1 MFDWAQ
7 KAKDRLA
14 RVEADVAS
22 LMNSAAD
29 PYAAARA
36 RERTAADERE
46 AAHWSRVAVAV
57 AKRTGKAVGLDTATR
72 MLLEPARQ
80 RVYRLRF
87 MAPSGA
93 GPRVAEEREIRAP
106 SAGAAME
113 AIAVAEW
120 PPRTTYAIL
129 VDLDGAVIAE
139 HSRPS
144 GRRPGRRPDPRPR
157 PAEGTRGR
165 G

>member
-1 MFDWAQ
+1 MFEWTR
-7 KAKDRLA
+7 KAKERRA
-14 RVEADVAS
+14 RVEADAAS

-36 RERTAADERE
+36 RERTAADEGE
-46 AAHWSRVAVAV
+46 ATHWSRVAGEVAR
-57 AKRTGKAVGLDTATR
+57 KTGKAVGLDTATR
-72 MLLEPARQ
+72 MLLEPSRP

-93 GPRVAEEREIRAP
+93 GPRVAEERDIRAP
-106 SAGAAME
+106 SAGAALE
-113 AIAVAEW
+113 AMAFAEW

-129 VDLDGAVIAE
+129 VDRDGAVIAE

-144 GRRPGRRPDPRPR
+144 CSRQ
-157 PAEGTRGR
+157 PAV
-165 G
+165 